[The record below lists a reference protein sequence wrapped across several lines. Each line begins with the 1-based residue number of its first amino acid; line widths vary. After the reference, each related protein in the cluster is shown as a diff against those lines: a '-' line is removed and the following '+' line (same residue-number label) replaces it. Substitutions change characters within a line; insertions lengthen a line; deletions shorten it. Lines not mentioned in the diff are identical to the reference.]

1 MNSNND
7 YVYQGTEIAED
18 QRRLTDVNR
27 RRQFVCALVSVAL
40 LSAACGGLAEVTDS
54 EGSEDGTA
62 TRSAETGVDDAAA
75 TTAAAGDEPEVALP
89 IEEPDVAL
97 PAKEPEVAM
106 PIEDDGGDGESASQA
121 PLPGEGVNVTMAR
134 APWSTGYFQA
144 EVYKAL
150 LEELGYTVSDPSEA
164 EMPPGNFYVELA
176 SGSFDLWVN
185 SWFPDHNQFLAYEL
199 SDGSLVSDHVSVIGE
214 QMPGGGLQGFVIDK
228 TTADVHGIVTM
239 ADIGDNP
246 EIAALFDSDGNGK
259 ADLLGCNAGWGCR
272 EIIDQTIGHNGW
284 EDTIEQISGKYYS
297 LWWLAWDRH
306 LLEGEPLLTYVWSPS
321 VFAGVLRPGVDA
333 YWLTVPN
340 PLPGQRGAASLPPEQ
355 CPGQPC
361 ELGFV
366 PADILV
372 TANNGFLEANRP
384 AAILLERVAIPSSDV
399 NRRIVSME
407 TGENSQAD
415 ITRHAH
421 EWIESNRD
429 TVDRWV
435 TAAMTA
441 AETTTTTAAGATTTT
456 TTRPVTTTTTTRAAT
471 TTTAPETTTTT
482 RAVTTTVASGRPG
495 KFSDFNGA
503 DAATWQ
509 QMHADGEVV
518 ACYEGLALPLDGF
531 CLDENF
537 RFSADYSQVLDVSF
551 MVIHLPD
558 GDGVVLQGSAT
569 FRAGGASIELG
580 WITLEK
586 IGANRVITHLE
597 P

>member
-1 MNSNND
+1 MP
-7 YVYQGTEIAED
+7 AEE
-18 QRRLTDVNR
+18 
-27 RRQFVCALVSVAL
+27 A
-40 LSAACGGLAEVTDS
+40 
-54 EGSEDGTA
+54 GS
-62 TRSAETGVDDAAA
+62 
-75 TTAAAGDEPEVALP
+75 
-89 IEEPDVAL
+89 
-97 PAKEPEVAM
+97 
-106 PIEDDGGDGESASQA
+106 DGESASRA
-121 PLPGEGVNVTMAR
+121 SLPGEGVTVTMAR
-134 APWSTGYFQA
+134 APWNTGYFRA

-150 LEELGYTVSDPSEA
+150 LEELGYTVTDPSGA
-164 EMPPGNFYVELA
+164 GMPPGNFYRELA
-176 SGSFDLWVN
+176 AGRFDLWVN
-185 SWFPDHNQFLAYEL
+185 AWFPTHDMYLAGEL
-199 SDGSLVSDHVSVIGE
+199 PDGSLVSDHVSVIGE

-246 EIAALFDSDGNGK
+246 AIAALFDGDGNGK

-272 EIIDQTIGHNGW
+272 GIIDQTIARNGW

-297 LWWLAWDRH
+297 LWWVAWERH
-306 LLEGEPLLTYVWSPS
+306 VGGEPLLTYAWSPS
-321 VFAGVLRPGVDA
+321 VFAGILRPGVGA
-333 YWLTVPN
+333 YWLTVPD
-340 PLPGQRGAASLPPEQ
+340 PLPDQRGAAPLPPEQ

-372 TANNGFLEANRP
+372 AANNGFLESNRP
-384 AAILLERVAIPSSDV
+384 AAILLESVTIPSTDV
-399 NRRIVSME
+399 NRQIVRME
-407 TGENSQAD
+407 TGEGSQVD

-429 TVDRWV
+429 TVDRWI
-435 TAAMTA
+435 TAAITA
-441 AETTTTTAAGATTTT
+441 AATTTTTAPDTTTTTRAATTTT
-456 TTRPVTTTTTTRAAT
+456 TSAATTTTAPDTTTTTSAATTTTTTRAAT
-471 TTTAPETTTTT
+471 TTTTT
-482 RAVTTTVASGRPG
+482 RATTTVAPGRPG

-518 ACYEGLALPLDGF
+518 ACYEGIALPLDSF

-558 GDGVVLQGSAT
+558 GDGVVLQGSTT
-569 FRAGGASIELG
+569 FRAGGSVQLG
-580 WITLEK
+580 WITFEK
-586 IGANRVITHLE
+586 IGADRVITHLE

>member
-1 MNSNND
+1 M
-7 YVYQGTEIAED
+7 
-18 QRRLTDVNR
+18 
-27 RRQFVCALVSVAL
+27 
-40 LSAACGGLAEVTDS
+40 
-54 EGSEDGTA
+54 
-62 TRSAETGVDDAAA
+62 DDAV
-75 TTAAAGDEPEVALP
+75 TTSTRADPAAAG
-89 IEEPDVAL
+89 EEPDVAK
-97 PAKEPEVAM
+97 PTEEPEVAK
-106 PIEDDGGDGESASQA
+106 PAEEDGRDGDSASQVS
-121 PLPGEGVNVTMAR
+121 LPGEGVNVTMAR
-134 APWSTGYFQA
+134 APWNTGYFQA

-150 LEELGYTVSDPSEA
+150 LEELGYTVSDPSQA

-176 SGSFDLWVN
+176 RGDFDLWVN
-185 SWFPDHNQFLAYEL
+185 SWFPAHDQFLAVEL
-199 SDGSLVSDHVSVIGE
+199 PDGSLVSDHVSVIGE
-214 QMPGGGLQGFVIDK
+214 QMLAGGLNGFVIDK
-228 TTADVHGIVTM
+228 NTADVHGIVTM
-239 ADIGDNP
+239 ADIADNP

-259 ADLLGCNAGWGCR
+259 ADLLGCNERWGCR
-272 EIIDQTIGHNGW
+272 EIIDQTIARNGW
-284 EDTIEQISGKYYS
+284 EDTIEQISGEYYG
-297 LWWLAWDRH
+297 LFWVAWERH
-306 LLEGEPLLTYVWSPS
+306 LGGEPLFTYAWSPS
-321 VFAGVLRPGVDA
+321 LFAGVLRPGVSV

-340 PLPGQRGAASLPPEQ
+340 PLPDQRGAAVLPPEQ

-384 AAILLERVAIPSSDV
+384 AAILLERVVIPSTDV
-399 NRRIVSME
+399 NRQIVRME
-407 TGENSQAD
+407 TGEGSQAD

-435 TAAMTA
+435 AAAMTA
-441 AETTTTTAAGATTTT
+441 AETTTTTVPDTTTTTSAATTTTAPDTTTTTSAATTTTAPDTTTTTSAATTTTTTSAATTTT
-456 TTRPVTTTTTTRAAT
+456 TTRVP
-471 TTTAPETTTTT
+471 
-482 RAVTTTVASGRPG
+482 TTTVAPGRPG

-518 ACYEGLALPLDGF
+518 ACYEGIALPLDSF

-569 FRAGGASIELG
+569 FRAGGSVQLG
-580 WITLEK
+580 WITFEK
-586 IGANRVITHLE
+586 VGANRVITHLE